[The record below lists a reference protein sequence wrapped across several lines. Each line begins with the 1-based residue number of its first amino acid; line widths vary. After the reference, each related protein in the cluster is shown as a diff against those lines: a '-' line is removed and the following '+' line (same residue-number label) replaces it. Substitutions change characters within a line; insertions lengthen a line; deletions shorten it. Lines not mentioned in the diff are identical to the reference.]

1 MKGKSLKIICTAL
14 LVSIVGLSFYGCGN
28 SSSEENGSLENSK
41 NKATISISGST
52 SVGPLMGKLA
62 ESYESKNSNI
72 SIEINEVGSS
82 AGIKDAINGL
92 SDIGM
97 SSRELK
103 SEEASLLKA
112 TTIAYD
118 GIAIITNKNNPI
130 KNITIDEIKDI
141 YTGKITN
148 WNQIQDGEDS
158 PIVVVSR
165 EEGSGTREAFQEI
178 VGYKSEELI
187 SNAMI
192 ANATGAVKQMI
203 IGNKNAVGFVSF
215 EYLDDEVNVVKVE
228 NVEPKA
234 ELVQSGEYKIS
245 RPFLVVNKEG
255 SLSEEGQ
262 KFIDFIL
269 SEEGQTMVKNNKAIP
284 VK

>member
-1 MKGKSLKIICTAL
+1 MKRKSIKFLCVAL
-14 LVSIVGLSFYGCGN
+14 LVSISGAAFIGCGKSDGN
-28 SSSEENGSLENSK
+28 AGKKSS
-41 NKATISISGST
+41 TISISGST

-62 ESYESKNSNI
+62 EKYEEDNSNV

-82 AGIKDAINGL
+82 AGIKDTINGV
-92 SDIGM
+92 SEIGM

-103 SEEASLLKA
+103 SEEASEVEA

-118 GIAIITNKNNPI
+118 GIAIITNKNNQI
-130 KNITIDEIKDI
+130 KNITIDEIKGI

-148 WNQIQDGEDS
+148 WNQIEGGKDA

-165 EEGSGTREAFQEI
+165 EEGSGTRDAFQEI
-178 VGYKSEELI
+178 VGYKSEDLV

-192 ANATGAVKQMI
+192 ANATGAVKETVA
-203 IGNKNAVGFVSF
+203 GNENAIGFVSF
-215 EYLDDEVNVVKVE
+215 EYLDDKVNIVNVE

-245 RPFLVVNKEG
+245 RPFIVVTKKD
-255 SLSEEGQ
+255 SISEEGQ

-269 SEEGQTMVKNNKAIP
+269 SEEGQTMVKDNKAIP

>member
-1 MKGKSLKIICTAL
+1 MKRKSLKLICTAL
-14 LVSIVGLSFYGCGN
+14 LVSSVGFSFAGCGN
-28 SSSEENGSLENSK
+28 SSSEENGGLGNSK
-41 NKATISISGST
+41 DKETISISGST

-62 ESYESKNSNI
+62 EHYESKNSNI

-82 AGIKDAINGL
+82 AGIKDAINAV

-103 SEEASLLKA
+103 SEEANIVKA

-130 KNITIDEIKDI
+130 KNITINEIKDI
-141 YTGKITN
+141 YTGKIKN
-148 WNQIQDGEDS
+148 WNEIEGGVDS

-165 EEGSGTREAFQEI
+165 EEGSGTRDAFQEI

-187 SNAMI
+187 SSAMI
-192 ANATGAVKQMI
+192 TNATGAVKQTVV
-203 IGNKNAVGFVSF
+203 GNKNAIGFVSF
-215 EYLDDEVNVVKVE
+215 EYLDDEINIVSVE
-228 NVEPKA
+228 NSEPKA
-234 ELVQSGEYKIS
+234 ELVKSGQYKIS
-245 RPFLVVNKEG
+245 RPFIVVNKEG

-262 KFIDFIL
+262 RFIDFIL
-269 SEEGQTMVKNNKAIP
+269 SEEGQAMVKDNKSIP

>member
-1 MKGKSLKIICTAL
+1 MKRKSIKFLCVAL
-14 LVSIVGLSFYGCGN
+14 LVSISGAAFIGCGKSDGN
-28 SSSEENGSLENSK
+28 AGEKSS
-41 NKATISISGST
+41 TISISGST

-62 ESYESKNSNI
+62 EKYEEDNSNV

-82 AGIKDAINGL
+82 AGIKDTINGV
-92 SDIGM
+92 SEIGM

-103 SEEASLLKA
+103 SEEASEVEA

-118 GIAIITNKNNPI
+118 GIAIITNKNNQI
-130 KNITIDEIKDI
+130 KNITIDEIKGI

-148 WNQIQDGEDS
+148 WNQIEGGKDA

-165 EEGSGTREAFQEI
+165 EEGSGTRDAFQEI
-178 VGYKSEELI
+178 VGYKSEDLV

-192 ANATGAVKQMI
+192 ANATGAVKETVA
-203 IGNKNAVGFVSF
+203 GNENAIGFVSF
-215 EYLDDEVNVVKVE
+215 EYLDDKVNIVNVE

-245 RPFLVVNKEG
+245 RPFIVVTKKD
-255 SLSEEGQ
+255 SISEEGQ

-269 SEEGQTMVKNNKAIP
+269 SEEGQTMVKDNKAIP

>member
-1 MKGKSLKIICTAL
+1 MKRKSLKLICTAL
-14 LVSIVGLSFYGCGN
+14 LVTMVGGAVVGCGN
-28 SSSEENGSLENSK
+28 KSSEGNSNGSV
-41 NKATISISGST
+41 TISISGST

-62 ESYESKNSNI
+62 EKYEADNSNV

-82 AGIKDAINGL
+82 AGIKDAINGV
-92 SDIGM
+92 SEIGM

-103 SEEASLLKA
+103 SEEESQVEA

-118 GIAIITNKNNPI
+118 GIAIITNKNNAI
-130 KNITIDEIKDI
+130 KNITIDQIKGI
-141 YTGKITN
+141 YTGQITN
-148 WNQIQDGEDS
+148 WNQIEGGKDA

-165 EEGSGTREAFQEI
+165 EEGSGTRDAFQEI

-187 SNAMI
+187 ANAMI
-192 ANATGAVKQMI
+192 ANATGAVKETVV
-203 IGNKNAVGFVSF
+203 GNENAIGFVSF
-215 EYLDDEVNVVKVE
+215 EYLDDKVNIVSVE

-245 RPFLVVNKEG
+245 RPFIVVNKKDG
-255 SLSEEGQ
+255 LGEEGQ

-269 SEEGQTMVKNNKAIP
+269 SEEGQTMVKDNKAIP

>member
-41 NKATISISGST
+41 NKETISISGST

-82 AGIKDAINGL
+82 AGIKDAINGV